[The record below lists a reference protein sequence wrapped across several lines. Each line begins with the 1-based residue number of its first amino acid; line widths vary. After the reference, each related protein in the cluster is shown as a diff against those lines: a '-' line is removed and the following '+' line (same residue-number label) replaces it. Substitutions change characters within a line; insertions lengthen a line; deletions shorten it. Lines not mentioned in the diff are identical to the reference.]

1 MPNTIRYSI
10 AEEIRYYF
18 NFYDNYF
25 LSSKVGFVGLLG
37 DSKPPFL
44 VGQSIVV
51 DQTSSTPTNPS
62 YDGLT
67 TVTDIIYSNVYG
79 DGFRWI
85 VKTNIN
91 FGSNSP
97 AEGGRISLS
106 PSPSV
111 YEELA
116 LKKGNLFIGIGDVPK
131 GPSEDTGYWNGLT
144 APVGG
149 YIIYLGSNS
158 SMVIYIANNDS
169 ELISLSNSI
178 AGTNYTSYFGSFYTA
193 NECLVWFSTQ
203 PDKMVVNKD
212 YETIITKGL
221 VLNLDPGFIPSY
233 PRSGVNLYDISTSG
247 SQTIKLATGTN
258 NFYYYTKNIFYDGV
272 LYNGP
277 TFDSANGGSLVFDGT
292 NDYCRIK
299 NMNPIYHNTF
309 SNFSFSFWFT
319 PTQTIS
325 PGSLSTFSMIMEAQD
340 TRYVSATPDN
350 YVYFLTNGQL
360 VFATWTPINN
370 LAATNTTWTAG
381 TWYHVTCTYESSF
394 SVQNSTMG
402 TKKIYINGVLNNSV
416 SNVSLNYFN
425 TFNQFGLGMY
435 DGGASN
441 GFKGKLTKY
450 LLYLRALSADE
461 VLQNYNATKNNFI

>member
-1 MPNTIRYSI
+1 MPNTIRYSVS
-10 AEEIRYYF
+10 EEVRYYF

-25 LSSKVGFVGLLG
+25 LSSKVGFVGFLG
-37 DSKPPFL
+37 DPQPTFL

-51 DQTSSTPTNPS
+51 DQTSATPTNPS
-62 YDGLT
+62 YDTST

-79 DGFRWI
+79 DGLRWI
-85 VKTNIN
+85 VKTDIN

-106 PSPSV
+106 PISSF
-111 YEELA
+111 YEQSA
-116 LKKGNLFIGIGDVPK
+116 VKKGNFFIGVGDVPK
-131 GPSEDTGYWNGLT
+131 GPSEETGYWNGIT
-144 APVGG
+144 PAVGG
-149 YIIYLGSNS
+149 YIIYTG
-158 SMVIYIANNDS
+158 ANGQPVANGAFNDD
-169 ELISLSNSI
+169 ELIKL
-178 AGTNYTSYFGSFYTA
+178 TNLISGKTYSTA
-193 NECLVWFSTQ
+193 NECLIWASTQ
-203 PDKMVVNKD
+203 SDKMVVSKD
-212 YETIITKGL
+212 YETIVTKGL

-233 PRSGVNLYDISTSG
+233 PRSGVNLYDISTYSN
-247 SQTIKLATGTN
+247 QTIKLATGNN
-258 NFYYYTKNIFYDGV
+258 NFYYYTKDIFYDSV

-277 TFDSANGGSLVFDGT
+277 TFDSANGGSLIFDGT

-299 NMNPIYHNTF
+299 NMNPTYHNTF

-325 PGSLSTFSMIMEAQD
+325 PGSLSTFSMMMEAQD
-340 TRYVSATPDN
+340 TRYTSATPDN

-381 TWYHVTCTYESSF
+381 TWYHLTCTYESSF
-394 SVQNSTMG
+394 SEQNGTTG

-416 SNVSLNYFN
+416 SDVYLNYLN
-425 TFNQFGLGMY
+425 TYSQFGLGMY

-450 LLYLRALSADE
+450 LLYLRALSADD